1 MTLNEFLKGNRNIF
15 ELINVAGGLDFLPFE
30 NFSSMSS
37 LLKFKYG
44 NKPIDTSVENVTMPQ
59 LADMIVI
66 LYKQLWII
74 ESGLY
79 DVVVEG
85 SGGEVIKVTESTDK
99 VSERVSGSSST
110 DKVSAFNS
118 DVMVDDS
125 GSEQTGNEDLTESGN
140 KVVTRVINN
149 PIQSF
154 NLLENH
160 IKNSIIGKIVDD
172 VGSFL
177 TLKIYR

>member
-1 MTLNEFLKGNRNIF
+1 MTLNEFLTENIF
-15 ELINVAGGLDFLPFE
+15 ELINDAGGLDFLPPE
-30 NFSSMSS
+30 NLGTMGS
-37 LLKFKYG
+37 LLRFKYG
-44 NKPIDTSVENVTMPQ
+44 NKPIDVSVANVTMTQ
-59 LADMIVI
+59 LADMVVM

-79 DVVVEG
+79 DITLEG
-85 SGGEVIKVTESTDK
+85 SGGHVIKVMETTDR
-99 VSERVSGSSST
+99 VSERVSGGVST

-125 GSEQTGNEDLTESGN
+125 GREQSDNEDLTETGN
-140 KVVTRVINN
+140 KTVTRVINN
-149 PIQSF
+149 PTQSF

-160 IKNSIIGKIVDD
+160 VKNSIIGKIVDD

>member
-1 MTLNEFLKGNRNIF
+1 MKLNEFLTENIF
-15 ELINVAGGLDFLPFE
+15 ELINDAGGLDFIPPE
-30 NFSSMSS
+30 NFGTMGS
-37 LLKFKYG
+37 LLRFKHG
-44 NKPIDTSVENVTMPQ
+44 SKPIDSSVENATMEQ
-59 LADMIVI
+59 LADMVVM

-79 DVVVEG
+79 DVMVEG
-85 SGGEVIKVTESTDK
+85 SGGHVIKVTESTDRTT
-99 VSERVSGSSST
+99 ERLTAGSST
-110 DKVSAFNS
+110 DKVSGFNS

-125 GSEQTGNEDLTESGN
+125 GSEQTGNEDLNETGN
-140 KVVTRVINN
+140 RLITTIDNN
-149 PIQSF
+149 PIQAF

>member
-1 MTLNEFLKGNRNIF
+1 MTLNEFLTENIF
-15 ELINVAGGLDFLPFE
+15 ILIEDVGGLDFLPPE
-30 NFSSMSS
+30 YLDTMGM
-37 LLKFKYG
+37 LLRFKYG
-44 NKPIDTSVENVTMPQ
+44 NKPIDSSVENVTMEQ
-59 LADMIVI
+59 LADMVVV

-85 SGGEVIKVTESTDK
+85 SGGKVIKVTESTDK
-99 VSERVSGSSST
+99 VSERLTGGSST
-110 DKVSAFNS
+110 DKVSGFNS

-125 GSEQTGNEDLTESGN
+125 GSEQTGHENLEETGN
-140 KVVTRVINN
+140 RLITTITNN
-149 PIQSF
+149 PTEAF

-160 IKNSIIGKIVDD
+160 VKNSIIGQIVDD